1 MANRPLTEAI
11 IRLAE
16 QVDLSGIRDVCLK
29 TADAG
34 KDGTALFQYPELL
47 WAVYADPYLVFSPQ
61 SCFVAEDEL
70 GICGYTLA
78 ALDSEAMHAWALH
91 EWLPPFQQAYPLTL
105 VQSCSPQD
113 QELLHLI
120 HEPLP
125 LLPFVQEYPSH
136 LHIDLLA
143 RVQKRGLGRQ
153 LIETLLEKLTDLGSK
168 GVHFGVDGGNLNA
181 QAFYHH
187 IGFEDLLVLPDNTRL
202 MGMRLPKI
210 S

>member
-1 MANRPLTEAI
+1 MTETI
-11 IRLAE
+11 IRFAE
-16 QVDLSGIRDVCLK
+16 PTDLSGIRDVCLK

-34 KDGTALFQYPELL
+34 KDGTALYQYPELL

-61 SCFVAEDEL
+61 TCFVAEDEL

-78 ALDSEAMHAWALH
+78 ALDSEAMQGWASQ
-91 EWLPPFQQAYPLTL
+91 EWLPPFQQAYPLVL
-105 VQSCSPQD
+105 AEKCGQND

-125 LLPFVQEYPSH
+125 LFSFLQDYPSH
-136 LHIDLLA
+136 LHIDLLP
-143 RVQKRGLGRQ
+143 RVQKLGLGRR
-153 LIETLLEKLTDLGSK
+153 LIERLLDTLAGLGSK
-168 GVHFGVDGGNLNA
+168 GVQFDVDGENLNA

-187 IGFEDLLVLPDNTRL
+187 IGFEDLVVLPDNTRL
-202 MGMRLPKI
+202 MGMHLPRF